1 MVRYYS
7 PGLAP
12 PDGRVGPYARGG
24 DSRVPLVNGKAAPPW
39 SHRFTSTLGKGTS
52 DPYPIDSS

>member
-24 DSRVPLVNGKAAPPW
+24 DSRGPLENGKSAPLW
-39 SHRFTSTLGKGTS
+39 SHRFAITTGNGTR
-52 DPYPIDSS
+52 IRIQ